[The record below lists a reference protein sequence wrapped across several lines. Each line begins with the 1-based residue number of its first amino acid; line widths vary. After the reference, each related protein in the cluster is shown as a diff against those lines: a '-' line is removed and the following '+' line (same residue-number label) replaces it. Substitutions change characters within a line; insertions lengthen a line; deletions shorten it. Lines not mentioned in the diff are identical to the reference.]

1 MNNNFANVHIVS
13 KKTSNSIINIDVE
26 EDAEQEIYN

>member
-13 KKTSNSIINIDVE
+13 KKASNSIVNIDVE
-26 EDAEQEIYN
+26 EDVEPEI